1 MHGVSLE
8 EEDPGLSKERSNE
21 DHYLDMHAKEN
32 PTGVAT
38 DVGGGTTTDEDV
50 SVRSDSGHE
59 VGVTTSEDNP
69 DTVKSQTTARTID
82 LALSLSMGWCNEP
95 GNG

>member
-1 MHGVSLE
+1 MTMHGVSVE

-21 DHYLDMHAKEN
+21 EHYLDMHAKEN

-38 DVGGGTTTDEDV
+38 DVGGGTTADEDV
-50 SVRSDSGHE
+50 SLRSDSGQE

-69 DTVKSQTTARTID
+69 DTVKS
-82 LALSLSMGWCNEP
+82 
-95 GNG
+95 